1 MRKMVEVLHTFEDDV
16 VDESGSYHARVVG
29 RQADDGM
36 WEGWVEFEPSGASGD
51 VLVTGVESR
60 QPERVHLIYWAT
72 GLSPVYAEG
81 ALRRARHPTVV
92 RVRMAE
98 QAVSE
103 APAPRVV
110 TVPTPPPTA
119 AAVLD
124 PFEIG
129 KKNLDI
135 LEQQLRALN
144 RPRLLNIIAAY
155 DLNPGGRDVSR
166 MSDAELVRFIV
177 LTVDAQL
184 AQRVR

>member
-1 MRKMVEVLHTFEDDV
+1 MVEVLHTFEDDI

-36 WEGWVEFEPSGASGD
+36 WEGWVEFEPSGIPGD

-60 QPERVHLIYWAT
+60 QPERVHLVYWAT
-72 GLSPVYAEG
+72 GLTLVYAEG

-92 RVRMAE
+92 RVRVAE
-98 QAVSE
+98 QAVSN

-110 TVPTPPPTA
+110 TKSAPPPTA

-129 KKNLDI
+129 AKNLDI

-155 DLNPGGRDVSR
+155 ELNPGGQDVAQ
-166 MSDAELVRFIV
+166 MSAAELVRFIV
-177 LTVDAQL
+177 RAVDVQL
-184 AQRVR
+184 PQRMR